1 MRRTLFLA
9 LALLAAFAV
18 AVPVADAQTPNPN
31 AKVTISGL
39 IDNVGTFTRNMS
51 SFDANLARNNDAQFY
66 GRTRGRFDIIGEIGK
81 AKAVLGIEIDE
92 YWGQTGLG
100 DSNGAGSV
108 TCITA
113 RSSGSLAC
121 GTQGAGAES
130 SFDLNTDTQSNLQI
144 KWLYT
149 EFPVPLIPVPTTIR
163 LGGQPF
169 GTAATWKLAAYAN
182 GDFGGVNIVSNITPN
197 VKLLFTYVAVEENLT
212 GKKDL
217 PPVFGGLNGAALG
230 FSTGNKCLSSGL
242 ATGASCVPQ
251 ARGDDFALIFSAE
264 VTPMKGLDIKPMY
277 SYFFASGQTSAN
289 ARQGRGG
296 LIVAPAISGATGG
309 QTQSPFA
316 PAGGAN
322 GFSADGSGTGLT
334 ENRNTVGVDARWRS
348 GPWSVEPTF
357 LYQFGRR
364 QAVITTPLG
373 GGAVFGQQV
382 SSPYGVACSSAA
394 GFQLTC
400 PKQSAEIKAW
410 FVDIRS
416 GFQLG
421 PWLFSGMYMWTSG
434 DPAQNNPYKHIGYFQ
449 PLDTDTSYLADWGT
463 QIMSLGIDYYQILN
477 GTAGAGNVGLNP
489 GVAIGYDKYGRH
501 SFGLKANYAWT
512 PAFNV
517 WAGVTP
523 SWTDRAVDTDGI
535 NVSTGGIQ
543 PSFICRKTLNSCRPE
558 GDSKY
563 LGTELNAG
571 LQWKFAD
578 GLTFDW
584 AIGYL
589 FAGGALGHRTVGS
602 TYQSTPGPVFVGESG
617 TLPNSKDK
625 EVNDVIITTARV
637 RYVF

>member
-39 IDNVGTFTRNMS
+39 IDNVGTYTRNMS
-51 SFDANLARNNDAQFY
+51 TFDFNLARNNDAQFY

-92 YWGQTGLG
+92 YWGQTGFG
-100 DSNGAGSV
+100 DSNGAGST
-108 TCITA
+108 TCQTNT
-113 RSSGSLAC
+113 GSWSVSC
-121 GTQGAGAES
+121 GAVGAGAES

-169 GTAATWKLAAYAN
+169 GTAATWKLAAYAT
-182 GDFGGVNIVSNITPN
+182 GDFGGVNIVSNVTPN
-197 VKLLFTYVAVEENLT
+197 VKLLFTYAAVEENLT
-212 GKKDL
+212 GKRDFA
-217 PPVFGGLNGAALG
+217 PALG
-230 FSTGNKCLSSGL
+230 WNTAPIFAGFYNGGSTGNKCVAGGN
-242 ATGASCVPQ
+242 ATQTPCIAQ

-277 SYFFASGQTSAN
+277 SYFFASGLTSGN

-296 LIVAPAISGATGG
+296 LPIAPAISAATGA

-316 PAGGAN
+316 PSGAGCTQGAT
-322 GFSADGSGTGLT
+322 GTCFGTGYSADGTGTGLN
-334 ENRNTVGVDARWRS
+334 ENRNTVGIDARWRS

-364 QAVITTPLG
+364 QAVNTT
-373 GGAVFGQQV
+373 
-382 SSPYGVACSSAA
+382 SAA
-394 GFQLTC
+394 YGTTCTASATVNSC
-400 PKQSAEIKAW
+400 PKYSAEINAW

-416 GFQLG
+416 SFQLG
-421 PWLFSGMYMWTSG
+421 PWLFSGMYQWTSG

-463 QIMSLGIDYYQILN
+463 QIMSLGVDYYQILN
-477 GTAGAGNVGLNP
+477 GAAGQTGLNP

-512 PAFNV
+512 PTFNV

-523 SWTDRAVDTDGI
+523 SWTDRAVDTDGFLVA
-535 NVSTGGIQ
+535 NGGIQ
-543 PSFICRKTLNSCRPE
+543 PQFICRKTGQTCRPE

-584 AIGYL
+584 AVGWL
-589 FAGGALGHRTVGS
+589 LAGGALGHRTVGADYA
-602 TYQSTPGPVFVGESG
+602 TAP
-617 TLPNSKDK
+617 PNSKDK
-625 EVNDVIITTARV
+625 EVNDVIISTARV

>member
-31 AKVTISGL
+31 AKFTISGL
-39 IDNVGTFTRNMS
+39 IDNVGTYTRNMS
-51 SFDANLARNNDAQFY
+51 AFDFNLARNNDAQFY

-92 YWGQTGLG
+92 YWGQTGFG
-100 DSNGAGSV
+100 DSNGAGST
-108 TCITA
+108 TCLA
-113 RSSGSLAC
+113 GSTGTVAC
-121 GTQGAGAES
+121 GTVGSGAES

-149 EFPVPLIPVPTTIR
+149 EFPVPLIPVPTTVR

-169 GTAATWKLAAYAN
+169 GTAANWKLAVYAN

-197 VKLLFTYVAVEENLT
+197 VKLLFTYVAVEELLT
-212 GKKDL
+212 GKKDIT
-217 PPVFGGLNGAALG
+217 NTAGAI
-230 FSTGNKCLSSGL
+230 
-242 ATGASCVPQ
+242 ATTASFPQ
-251 ARGDDFALIFSAE
+251 SRGDDFALIFSAE

-277 SYFFASGQTSAN
+277 SYFFANGVTSAN
-289 ARQGRGG
+289 SRQGRGG
-296 LIVAPAISGATGG
+296 VVIAPAT
-309 QTQSPFA
+309 
-316 PAGGAN
+316 GAN
-322 GFSADGSGTGLT
+322 GASGGNPFSPKSAWGADGVGTGIN
-334 ENRNTVGVDARWRS
+334 ENRNTVGVDARWRM
-348 GPWSVEPTF
+348 GPWSVDPTF
-357 LYQFGRR
+357 LYQWGWR
-364 QAVITTPLG
+364 QAVNT
-373 GGAVFGQQV
+373 
-382 SSPYGVACSSAA
+382 SSSAYGDLCTA
-394 GFQLTC
+394 VGGTC
-400 PKQSAEIKAW
+400 RRWSADENAW
-410 FVDIRS
+410 LVDIRA

-434 DPAQNNPYKHIGYFQ
+434 DPAKNNPYKHIGYFQ
-449 PLDTDTSYLADWGT
+449 PIDTDTSYLADWGT

-477 GTAGAGNVGLNP
+477 GGAAQAGLNP

-512 PAFNV
+512 PTFNV

-523 SWTDRAVDTDGI
+523 SWTDKSVDTDGFLVA
-535 NVSTGGIQ
+535 NGGIQ
-543 PSFICRKTLNSCRPE
+543 PAFNCRSNFLNNCRPE

-584 AIGYL
+584 AVGWL
-589 FAGGALGHRTVGS
+589 LAGGALSHRALSGDYS
-602 TYQSTPGPVFVGESG
+602 AALPPV
-617 TLPNSKDK
+617 PKDK
-625 EVNDVIITTARV
+625 EANDVIISTARV

>member
-9 LALLAAFAV
+9 LALLTAFAV

-31 AKVTISGL
+31 AKFTISGL
-39 IDNVGTFTRNMS
+39 IDNVGTYTRNMS
-51 SFDANLARNNDAQFY
+51 AFDFNLARNNDAQFY
-66 GRTRGRFDIIGEIGK
+66 GRTRGRFDFIGEIGK

-92 YWGQTGLG
+92 YWGQTGFG
-100 DSNGAGSV
+100 DSNGQGST
-108 TCITA
+108 TCQTNPISWSVSCGAT
-113 RSSGSLAC
+113 GS
-121 GTQGAGAES
+121 GAES

-197 VKLLFTYVAVEENLT
+197 VKLLFTYVAVEEQLT
-212 GKKDL
+212 GKKDFA
-217 PPVFGGLNGAALG
+217 PALG
-230 FSTGNKCLSSGL
+230 WLGSNVFLGQGNGGSTGNKCL
-242 ATGASCVPQ
+242 TGGNAAQTPCIPQ
-251 ARGDDFALIFSAE
+251 NRGDDFALIFSAE

-277 SYFFASGQTSAN
+277 SYFFVSGQTSAN

-296 LIVAPAISGATGG
+296 LPITPSISAATGFQG
-309 QTQSPFA
+309 NSPFA
-316 PAGGAN
+316 PVGACTAGAAGFTCNGA

-334 ENRNTVGVDARWRS
+334 ENRNTVGVDARWRM
-348 GPWSVEPTF
+348 GPWSLDPTF
-357 LYQFGRR
+357 LYQFGTR
-364 QAVITTPLG
+364 QAVNTT
-373 GGAVFGQQV
+373 AA
-382 SSPYGVACSSAA
+382 PYGPVCTAPPASGTQSS
-394 GFQLTC
+394 C
-400 PKQSAEIKAW
+400 PRYSADIKAW
-410 FVDIRS
+410 FVDIRGS
-416 GFQLG
+416 FQLG
-421 PWLFSGMYMWTSG
+421 PWLFSGMYQWTSG

-477 GTAGAGNVGLNP
+477 GGAAQAGLNP

-512 PAFNV
+512 PTFNV

-523 SWTDRAVDTDGI
+523 SWTDKSVDTDGFLVA
-535 NVSTGGIQ
+535 NGGIQ
-543 PSFICRKTLNSCRPE
+543 PSFVCRTTGQSCRPE

-584 AIGYL
+584 AVGYL
-589 FAGGALGHRTVGS
+589 LAGHALGHRHLGGDYS
-602 TYQSTPGPVFVGESG
+602 AANP
-617 TLPNSKDK
+617 PNSKDRD
-625 EVNDVIITTARV
+625 VNDVIISTARV

>member
-39 IDNVGTFTRNMS
+39 IDNVGTYTRNMS
-51 SFDANLARNNDAQFY
+51 AYDFNLARNNDAQWY

-100 DSNGAGSV
+100 DSVGAGSTTCQTARGSGAV
-108 TCITA
+108 TCA
-113 RSSGSLAC
+113 AAPS
-121 GTQGAGAES
+121 GAES

-149 EFPVPLIPVPTTIR
+149 EFPLPLVPVPTTVR

-212 GKKDL
+212 GKKDF

-230 FSTGNKCLSSGL
+230 GSTGNKCLSGGNAV
-242 ATGASCVPQ
+242 ATPCVPQ

-277 SYFFASGQTSAN
+277 SYFFASGQTNAN

-296 LIVAPAISGATGG
+296 LIIAPSISGATGG

-316 PAGGAN
+316 PAGGAV

-334 ENRNTVGVDARWRS
+334 ENRNTVGVDARWRL

-364 QAVITTPLG
+364 QAVNT
-373 GGAVFGQQV
+373 
-382 SSPYGVACSSAA
+382 SSAA
-394 GFQLTC
+394 YGTTCATVVGSPGVTC
-400 PKQSAEIKAW
+400 PKYSADINAW
-410 FVDIRS
+410 FVDIRA

-463 QIMSLGIDYYQILN
+463 QIMSLGVDYYQILN
-477 GTAGAGNVGLNP
+477 GGAAGAGLNP

-512 PAFNV
+512 PTFNV

-535 NVSTGGIQ
+535 FVANGGIQ
-543 PSFICRKTLNSCRPE
+543 PSFFCRKTLQSCRPG
-558 GDSKY
+558 GDSNY

-584 AIGYL
+584 AVGWL
-589 FAGGALGHRTVGS
+589 LAGGALGHRTVGAD
-602 TYQSTPGPVFVGESG
+602 YNVIA
-617 TLPNSKDK
+617 PNSKDK
-625 EVNDVIITTARV
+625 EVNDVIISTARV

>member
-39 IDNVGTFTRNMS
+39 IDNVGTYTRNMS
-51 SFDANLARNNDAQFY
+51 GFDFNLARNNDAQFY

-92 YWGQTGLG
+92 YWGQTGIG
-100 DSNGAGSV
+100 DSNGAGST

-113 RSSGSLAC
+113 RGSGSLAC
-121 GTQGAGAES
+121 GAVGNGAES

-149 EFPVPLIPVPTTIR
+149 EFPLPLVPVPTTVR

-212 GKKDL
+212 GKKDF

-230 FSTGNKCLSSGL
+230 GSTGNKCL
-242 ATGASCVPQ
+242 TGGNAVGTPCIPQ
-251 ARGDDFALIFSAE
+251 SRGDDFALIFSAE

-277 SYFFASGQTSAN
+277 SYFFASGLTSGN
-289 ARQGRGG
+289 ARVGRGG
-296 LIVAPAISGATGG
+296 MIIAPAISGATGAQG
-309 QTQSPFA
+309 QSPFA

-322 GFSADGSGTGLT
+322 AWSADGTGTGLN
-334 ENRNTVGVDARWRS
+334 ENRNTVGIDARWRS
-348 GPWSVEPTF
+348 GPFSVEPTF
-357 LYQFGRR
+357 LYQFGTR
-364 QAVITTPLG
+364 QAVNTIS
-373 GGAVFGQQV
+373 GA
-382 SSPYGVACSSAA
+382 YGEVCSGA
-394 GFQLTC
+394 TC
-400 PKQSAEIKAW
+400 RRYTAEEKAW
-410 FVDIRS
+410 FVDIRA

-434 DPAQNNPYKHIGYFQ
+434 DPAYNNPLKHVGYFQ

-477 GTAGAGNVGLNP
+477 GGAAQAGLNP

-501 SFGLKANYAWT
+501 SFGAKANYAWT
-512 PAFNV
+512 PTFNV

-523 SWTDRAVDTDGI
+523 SWTDRAVDTDGFLVA
-535 NVSTGGIQ
+535 NGGIQ
-543 PSFICRKTLNSCRPE
+543 PQFVCRQGSGGGVAAVYRGCRSE

-584 AIGYL
+584 AVGYL
-589 FAGGALGHRTVGS
+589 FAGGALGHRTVGAAYS
-602 TYQSTPGPVFVGESG
+602 AAAP
-617 TLPNSKDK
+617 PNQKDH
-625 EVNDVIITTARV
+625 EVNDVIISTARV

>member
-51 SFDANLARNNDAQFY
+51 AFDFNLGRNSDAQFY

-100 DSNGAGSV
+100 DSNGAGSTTCTSAANSGSV
-108 TCITA
+108 TCGFV
-113 RSSGSLAC
+113 GS
-121 GTQGAGAES
+121 GAES

-149 EFPVPLIPVPTTIR
+149 EFPVPLIPVPTTVR

-169 GTAATWKLAAYAN
+169 GTAANWKLAVYAN

-197 VKLLFTYVAVEENLT
+197 VKLLFTYVAVDENLT
-212 GKKDL
+212 GKKDV
-217 PPVFGGLNGAALG
+217 PPVFATFGPQGSGQFLG
-230 FSTGNKCLSSGL
+230 GNKCVTGGN
-242 ATGASCVPQ
+242 ATATTCQPQ
-251 ARGDDFALIFSAE
+251 TRNDNYALIFSAE

-277 SYFFASGQTSAN
+277 SFFDATGQTNAN

-296 LIVAPAISGATGG
+296 LTTATVISGSTGG
-309 QTQSPFA
+309 QVSSPFA
-316 PAGGAN
+316 PGGGAVTW
-322 GFSADGSGTGLT
+322 SADGSGTGIH
-334 ENRNTVGVDARWRS
+334 EYRHTVGVDARWRS

-357 LYQFGRR
+357 LYQFGSR
-364 QAVITTPLG
+364 QAVIQNFS
-373 GGAVFGQQV
+373 GGAGQLLV
-382 SSPYGVACSSAA
+382 PYGRLNQKYTAD
-394 GFQLTC
+394 
-400 PKQSAEIKAW
+400 INAW
-410 FVDIRS
+410 LVDIRA

-434 DPAQNNPYKHIGYFQ
+434 DPAKSNPFKHVGFFQ

-477 GTAGAGNVGLNP
+477 GGAAQAGLNP

-512 PAFNV
+512 PTFNV

-523 SWTDRAVDTDGI
+523 SWTDKKVDTDASLI
-535 NVSTGGIQ
+535 SGGGLL
-543 PSFICRKTLNSCRPE
+543 PSFICKRTGQTCRPE
-558 GDSKY
+558 GDSSY

-578 GLTFDW
+578 GLTFDY
-584 AIGYL
+584 AVGYL
-589 FAGGALGHRTVGS
+589 FAGAALGHRLPTASYNVIA
-602 TYQSTPGPVFVGESG
+602 PGP
-617 TLPNSKDK
+617 KDGQ
-625 EVNDVIITTARV
+625 VNDVIITTARV

>member
-9 LALLAAFAV
+9 LALLTAFAV
-18 AVPVADAQTPNPN
+18 AAPVADAQTPNPN

-39 IDNVGTFTRNMS
+39 IDNVGTYTRNMS
-51 SFDANLARNNDAQFY
+51 AFDFNLARNNDAQFY

-100 DSNGAGSV
+100 DSNGAGST
-108 TCITA
+108 TCLTA
-113 RSSGSLAC
+113 AGGSLTC
-121 GTQGAGAES
+121 GAVGSGAES

-149 EFPVPLIPVPTTIR
+149 EFPVPLVPVPTTVR

-169 GTAATWKLAAYAN
+169 GAAANYKLAVYAN

-197 VKLLFTYVAVEENLT
+197 VKLLFTYVAVEELLT
-212 GKKDL
+212 GKKDFA
-217 PPVFGGLNGAALG
+217 PVFAGTVAPIGG
-230 FSTGNKCLSSGL
+230 STGNKCLTGGNAV
-242 ATGASCVPQ
+242 ATPCIPQ
-251 ARGDDFALIFSAE
+251 SRGDDFALIFSAE

-277 SYFFASGQTSAN
+277 SYFFASGLTSGSS
-289 ARQGRGG
+289 RQGRGG
-296 LIVAPAISGATGG
+296 LPIAPAISGATGAQG
-309 QTQSPFA
+309 QSPFA

-322 GFSADGSGTGLT
+322 GFSADGTGTGLT
-334 ENRNTVGVDARWRS
+334 ENRNTVGVDARWRM
-348 GPWSVEPTF
+348 GPWSVDPTF

-364 QAVITTPLG
+364 QAVNTTS
-373 GGAVFGQQV
+373 GA
-382 SSPYGVACSSAA
+382 YGTTCTGAACPRYTAD
-394 GFQLTC
+394 
-400 PKQSAEIKAW
+400 INAW
-410 FVDIRS
+410 LVDIRA

-421 PWLFSGMYMWTSG
+421 PWLFSGMYLWTSG
-434 DPAQNNPYKHIGYFQ
+434 DPAKNNPYKHIGYFQ
-449 PLDTDTSYLADWGT
+449 PLDTDTSYGADWGT
-463 QIMSLGIDYYQILN
+463 QILSLGIDYYQILN
-477 GTAGAGNVGLNP
+477 GGAAQAGLNP

-501 SFGLKANYAWT
+501 QFGLKANYAWT
-512 PAFNV
+512 PTFNV

-523 SWTDRAVDTDGI
+523 AWTDKSVDTDGFLVA
-535 NVSTGGIQ
+535 NGGIQ
-543 PSFICRKTLNSCRPE
+543 PSFVCRTSSPFRNCRPE

-584 AIGYL
+584 AVGWL
-589 FAGGALGHRTVGS
+589 LAGGALGHRHLGGDYS
-602 TYQSTPGPVFVGESG
+602 ASNP
-617 TLPNSKDK
+617 PNQKDK
-625 EVNDVIITTARV
+625 EVNDVIISTARV

>member
-39 IDNVGTFTRNMS
+39 IDNVGTYTRNMS
-51 SFDANLARNNDAQFY
+51 AFDFNLARNNDAQFY

-100 DSNGAGSV
+100 DSNGAGST
-108 TCITA
+108 TCVSQA
-113 RSSGSLAC
+113 GGNLNCGAVGS
-121 GTQGAGAES
+121 GAES

-149 EFPVPLIPVPTTIR
+149 EFPVPLIPVPTTMR

-197 VKLLFTYVAVEENLT
+197 VKLIFTYVAVEELLT
-212 GKKDL
+212 GKKDFA
-217 PPVFGGLNGAALG
+217 PVFGGTVAPIGG
-230 FSTGNKCLSSGL
+230 STGNKCLTGGN
-242 ATGASCVPQ
+242 ATATPCIPQ
-251 ARGDDFALIFSAE
+251 SRGDDFALIFSAE

-277 SYFFASGQTSAN
+277 SYFFASGLTSAN

-296 LIVAPAISGATGG
+296 LAIAPAISGASGAQG
-309 QTQSPFA
+309 QSPFA
-316 PAGGAN
+316 PAGGAL
-322 GFSADGSGTGLT
+322 GFSADGTGTGLT
-334 ENRNTVGVDARWRS
+334 ENRNTVGVDARWRM

-357 LYQFGRR
+357 LYQFGTR
-364 QAVITTPLG
+364 QAVNTT
-373 GGAVFGQQV
+373 
-382 SSPYGVACSSAA
+382 SAA
-394 GFQLTC
+394 YGPICTAAPQSSC
-400 PKQSAEIKAW
+400 PRYSAEIRAW
-410 FVDIRS
+410 FVDIRGS
-416 GFQLG
+416 FQLG
-421 PWLFSGMYMWTSG
+421 PWLFSGMYQWTSG

-477 GTAGAGNVGLNP
+477 GGAAQAGLNP

-512 PAFNV
+512 PTFNV

-523 SWTDRAVDTDGI
+523 SWTDRAVDTDGFLVT
-535 NVSTGGIQ
+535 NGGIQ
-543 PSFICRKTLNSCRPE
+543 PSFICRTHSADNCRPA

-563 LGTELNAG
+563 MGTELNAG

-584 AIGYL
+584 AVGWLI
-589 FAGGALGHRTVGS
+589 AGHALGHRHLGGDYS
-602 TYQSTPGPVFVGESG
+602 AANP
-617 TLPNSKDK
+617 PNSKDRD
-625 EVNDVIITTARV
+625 VNDVIISTARV

>member
-39 IDNVGTFTRNMS
+39 IDNVGTYTRNMS
-51 SFDANLARNNDAQFY
+51 TFDFNLARNNDQQIY

-100 DSNGAGSV
+100 DSNDAGST
-108 TCITA
+108 TCVPT
-113 RSSGSLAC
+113 SSATVAC
-121 GTQGAGAES
+121 GTVGAGAES

-144 KWLYT
+144 EWLYT
-149 EFPVPLIPVPTTIR
+149 EFPLPLVPVPTTVR

-169 GTAATWKLAAYAN
+169 GMAANWKLATYAN
-182 GDFGGVNIVSNITPN
+182 GDFGGANIVSNITPN
-197 VKLLFTYVAVEENLT
+197 VKLLFTYVAVEELLT
-212 GKKDL
+212 GKKDITNTTL
-217 PPVFGGLNGAALG
+217 PTAGVGTNVNF
-230 FSTGNKCLSSGL
+230 
-242 ATGASCVPQ
+242 PQ
-251 ARGDDFALIFSAE
+251 SRGDDFALIFSAE
-264 VTPMKGLDIKPMY
+264 VTPFKGLDIKPMY
-277 SYFFASGQTSAN
+277 SYFFANGVTSAN

-296 LIVAPAISGATGG
+296 VVIAPSST
-309 QTQSPFA
+309 
-316 PAGGAN
+316 AN
-322 GFSADGSGTGLT
+322 GTTAGNPFSPRAAWGADGVGTGIN

-348 GPWSVEPTF
+348 GPFSVEPTF

-364 QAVITTPLG
+364 QAVNT
-373 GGAVFGQQV
+373 
-382 SSPYGVACSSAA
+382 SSSAYGTTCSA
-394 GFQLTC
+394 GPPTLC
-400 PKQSAEIKAW
+400 PRYSADINAW
-410 FVDIRS
+410 LVDIRA

-434 DPAQNNPYKHIGYFQ
+434 DNARNNPYKHIGYFQ

-463 QIMSLGIDYYQILN
+463 QILSLGVDYYQILN
-477 GTAGAGNVGLNP
+477 GGAAQAGLNP

-512 PAFNV
+512 PTFNV

-523 SWTDRAVDTDGI
+523 SWTDKAVDTDGFLVA
-535 NVSTGGIQ
+535 NGGIQ
-543 PSFICRKTLNSCRPE
+543 PSFVCRKNFIQGCRPQ
-558 GDSKY
+558 GDSNY
-563 LGTELNAG
+563 MGTELNAG

-584 AIGYL
+584 AVGWL
-589 FAGGALGHRTVGS
+589 LAGGALGHRTV
-602 TYQSTPGPVFVGESG
+602 SG
-617 TLPNSKDK
+617 DYSAALPPNPKDK
-625 EVNDVIITTARV
+625 EVNDVIISTARV

>member
-39 IDNVGTFTRNMS
+39 IDNVGTYTRNMS
-51 SFDANLARNNDAQFY
+51 GFDFNLARNNDAQFY

-100 DSNGAGSV
+100 DSNGAGST
-108 TCITA
+108 TCVSQA
-113 RSSGSLAC
+113 GGNLNC
-121 GTQGAGAES
+121 GAVGNGAES

-149 EFPVPLIPVPTTIR
+149 EFPMPLIPVPTTVR

-197 VKLLFTYVAVEENLT
+197 VKLLFTYVAVEELLT
-212 GKKDL
+212 GKKDFA
-217 PPVFGGLNGAALG
+217 PVFGGTVAPIGG
-230 FSTGNKCLSSGL
+230 STGNKCLTGGG
-242 ATGASCVPQ
+242 ATATPCIPQ
-251 ARGDDFALIFSAE
+251 SRGDDFALIFSAE

-277 SYFFASGQTSAN
+277 SYFFASGLTNAN

-296 LIVAPAISGATGG
+296 LVIAPSISGASGAQG
-309 QTQSPFA
+309 QSPFA
-316 PAGGAN
+316 PAGGAV
-322 GFSADGSGTGLT
+322 GWSADGTGTGLN
-334 ENRNTVGVDARWRS
+334 ENRNTVGIDARWRS
-348 GPWSVEPTF
+348 GPFSVEPTV

-364 QAVITTPLG
+364 QAVNTTSAAYG
-373 GGAVFGQQV
+373 TTCTAGGAC
-382 SSPYGVACSSAA
+382 PRYSAD
-394 GFQLTC
+394 
-400 PKQSAEIKAW
+400 INAW
-410 FVDIRS
+410 FVDIRA

-477 GTAGAGNVGLNP
+477 GGAAGAGLNP

-501 SFGLKANYAWT
+501 SFGAKANYAWT
-512 PAFNV
+512 PTFNI

-523 SWTDRAVDTDGI
+523 SWTDRAVDTDGTF
-535 NVSTGGIQ
+535 VSNGGIQ
-543 PSFICRKTLNSCRPE
+543 PSFFCRKTGQSCRPG

-584 AIGYL
+584 AVGWL
-589 FAGGALGHRTVGS
+589 LAGGALGHRTVGAD
-602 TYQSTPGPVFVGESG
+602 YNVIA
-617 TLPNSKDK
+617 PNSKDK
-625 EVNDVIITTARV
+625 EVNDVIISTARV